1 MPAHQDAYISDVI
14 VVVECGDGRTFN
26 DVLAKCKDL
35 GLSVS
40 DVRADECVI
49 EGTIDSSKLVE
60 LDNIPGV
67 EYVRSIFTYVADYP
81 AGDPRDRD
89 LANREVQEER

>member
-1 MPAHQDAYISDVI
+1 MPVHQDAYISDVV
-14 VVVECGDGRTFN
+14 VVVECGDGRTFD
-26 DVLAKCKDL
+26 DVLAKCKEA

-40 DVRADECVI
+40 DIRADECVI

-67 EYVRSIFTYVADYP
+67 EYVRSVFTYVADYP
-81 AGDPRDRD
+81 AGDARDRD
-89 LANREVQEER
+89 LVNRESSDE